1 LYLFILETIGTQ
13 ELILVGMVAL
23 IVFGPRKLPQMAKK
37 AGSFIREM
45 RSVSND
51 FRSTWEREVS
61 FEDDKSGDSKNIQTN
76 NTILPDPNS
85 GKPPETS
92 ETKAVSDA
100 KILPEVREVSEEE
113 FKRLTESKSLEPEAS
128 ESEKQNWL

>member
-1 LYLFILETIGTQ
+1 MYFLETIGTQ

-45 RSVSND
+45 RGVSND

-61 FEDDKSGDSKNIQTN
+61 FEDDESQDSKTDETKNV
-76 NTILPDPNS
+76 ILPEAN
-85 GKPPETS
+85 GEKQPEKVEPKS
-92 ETKAVSDA
+92 VSDEG
-100 KILPEVREVSEEE
+100 ILPEVREVSEEE
-113 FKRLTESKSLEPEAS
+113 FKRLTESKSMEPEVS
-128 ESEKQNWL
+128 GSEKQNWL